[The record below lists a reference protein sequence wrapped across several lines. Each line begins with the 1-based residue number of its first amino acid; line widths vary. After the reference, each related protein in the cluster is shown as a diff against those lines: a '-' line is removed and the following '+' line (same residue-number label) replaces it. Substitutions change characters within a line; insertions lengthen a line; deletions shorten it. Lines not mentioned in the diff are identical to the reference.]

1 MTSNLKATLAFIFGG
16 AAGAAA
22 AWYVTKT
29 YYETHIQ
36 EEIDS
41 VKEAYGR
48 KFTKVEY
55 SNEMPEEPNEIK
67 FAESEPQTTDI
78 RREVDTHKVKYGQYA
93 KVAAQYKT
101 TAGSDTDAGIY
112 PITDTE
118 FGEEEGYSTM
128 SLVWY
133 TDEIMADWQDDEI
146 IENVEMTTG
155 YSWKKAFDKGEDTA
169 YVRNEQRK
177 CDYEIL
183 RSEKSYTEDVLPNKP
198 PTLEER
204 HDL

>member
-1 MTSNLKATLAFIFGG
+1 MTSNLKAAIALVFGG
-16 AAGAAA
+16 AVGAAA
-22 AWYVTKT
+22 AWYATKT
-29 YYETHIQ
+29 YYEAHMQ

-48 KFTKVEY
+48 KFDKIEY
-55 SNEMPEEPNEIK
+55 RDEIPEEPNVIQFKSSDTED
-67 FAESEPQTTDI
+67 PT
-78 RREVDTHKVKYGQYA
+78 RREVDTQKVRYSTMT
-93 KVAAQYKT
+93 AQYKP

-112 PITDTE
+112 PIDATD

-133 TDEIMADWQDDEI
+133 TDDIMADWQDDEI
-146 IENVEMTTG
+146 IENLEMTVG
-155 YSWKKAFDKGEDTA
+155 FSWKKDFDKGEDTA

-183 RSEKSYTEDVLPNKP
+183 RSAKSYTEDVLPNKP